1 MSVSASAVTVIVV
14 IRVKGMN
21 YIFLVSLVRMR
32 VGMTHDP
39 LAAPEASRDGLVGT
53 CNFAAVTLPIASP
66 CTRTGF
72 SR

>member
-14 IRVKGMN
+14 IGVNGMN
-21 YIFLVSLVRMR
+21 YIFLVSLAPHAGRHP
-32 VGMTHDP
+32 HDP
-39 LAAPEASRDGLVGT
+39 LATFEAFRDGLVGT
-53 CNFAAVTLPIASP
+53 CNFAAVTLAIASP